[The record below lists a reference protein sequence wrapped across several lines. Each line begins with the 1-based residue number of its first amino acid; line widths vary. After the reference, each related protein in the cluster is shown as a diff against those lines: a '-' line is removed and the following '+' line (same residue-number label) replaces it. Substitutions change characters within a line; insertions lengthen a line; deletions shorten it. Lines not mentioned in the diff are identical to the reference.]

1 MHRAHFD
8 RISSLLSCDWLYLI
22 RPMSIVSRIRIVL
35 DLPKSPHEGDG
46 QADNNCQKEQC
57 QLGRCERGD
66 AHCMLGES
74 FERQR
79 HCIRRDSPRSA
90 SPWSLLSCRPLC
102 ESCKRKMLSVLID
115 ENVRCN
121 ARQVVRPW
129 SFRLKNSRPIFLRS
143 IGINR

>member
-57 QLGRCERGD
+57 QLGRCERGGP
-66 AHCMLGES
+66 HRMLDDM

-79 HCIRRDSPRSA
+79 HCIRFNRPRSA
-90 SPWSLLSCRPLC
+90 SPWGLLSSRPVC
-102 ESCKRKMLSVLID
+102 GSCKRKMLSVLIE

-121 ARQVVRPW
+121 GRQVVRPW
-129 SFRLKNSRPIFLRS
+129 SFRLKKPRASFLRS
-143 IGINR
+143 IAIS